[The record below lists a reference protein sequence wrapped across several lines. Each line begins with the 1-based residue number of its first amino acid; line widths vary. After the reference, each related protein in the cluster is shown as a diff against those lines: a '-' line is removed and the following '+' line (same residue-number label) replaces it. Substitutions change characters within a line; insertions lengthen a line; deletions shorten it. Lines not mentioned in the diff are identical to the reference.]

1 MARSTWKWF
10 GLLLALLIVVSLVVS
25 ACGKSKST
33 GTYTTTPSSSP
44 TPTVKPTPIVTPTPT
59 VTPTAT
65 PTPKPGSAPSEVT
78 QYAQDWPLPNRDY
91 SQTRATK
98 DSSINSGN
106 VNDLGVA
113 WSFAMPGIGTFGG
126 GTSTPIIMGNTVFFQ
141 DGKANVFA
149 LDFKTG
155 AVKWQRLYN
164 TDKVEGPN
172 GPAVGYGKVFVAKDL
187 YTMAA
192 LDMNTG
198 QELWT
203 NKLSNVATTG
213 IDIQPSV
220 YDGLVYTSTV
230 PGTGDVFYAP
240 GGMGLIYALDEK
252 TGQTKWSFNTVYPDN
267 LWGHPEVNSGGG
279 AWYSPA
285 IDVNTG
291 MTFWG
296 IGNPAPFP
304 GTDAWPNGSSRPGPN
319 LYTDS
324 MVVLNH
330 ENGKLEWFTQ
340 VLPHDL
346 LDHDFQIPPILTN
359 VSTSGGKPQEAVIG
373 AGKMGRV
380 YAFNRESGA
389 ILWDVPVGEHS
400 QANDP
405 DVLPPGTTTVLPG
418 IVGGVETPMALGDNG
433 VLYVPVIDLPSD
445 WTPTKF
451 DASTF
456 DFNKG
461 KGELVAVD
469 VNTGN
474 ILWNKLFNS
483 LNVGAATVVNDL
495 VFTATYDGIIY
506 AFKRDTGEQVWSYQ
520 APAGINGW
528 PAVVGDTII
537 WPAGVGGTPS
547 LIALKLG
554 ATSPMIK
561 ISSPANGSSVT
572 EGNVTVSA
580 QVFNF
585 NLVDKQGQANIPG
598 EGHIHYF
605 IDADPPTT
613 PGKPAV
619 TNPGTYAATSA
630 TSYTWYDIVA
640 GSHKLSAELVNNDHT
655 PLVPP
660 VVDSITVTVTGGGG
674 TPTPTQTPTPIPTS
688 TSQSVSINLTAKNI
702 AFDKNTITVPAGA
715 HVTMIFNNQDTG
727 IPHNFALYTNQSAQT
742 SIFRG
747 EIVTGPTT
755 VTYTFDVPTQPG
767 TYFYRCD
774 VHPHMAG
781 QFIVQ

>member
-1 MARSTWKWF
+1 MARSTWRWF
-10 GLLLALLIVVSLVVS
+10 GLLLALLIGVSLVVS
-25 ACGKSKST
+25 ACGKSTSK
-33 GTYTTTPSSSP
+33 YTTTPNP
-44 TPTVKPTPIVTPTPT
+44 TPTPT
-59 VTPTAT
+59 TTPSVTPTT
-65 PTPKPGSAPSEVT
+65 NKGSAPPEVT
-78 QYAQDWPLPNRDY
+78 QYAKDWPLPNRDY
-91 SQTRATK
+91 SQTRATNN
-98 DSSINSGN
+98 SSINSGN
-106 VNDLGVA
+106 VNKLGVA
-113 WSFAMPGIGTFGG
+113 WSFNMPGIGAYGG
-126 GTSTPIIMGNTVFFQ
+126 GTSNPIIMGNTVFFQ

-149 LDFKTG
+149 IDLKTG
-155 AVKWQRLYN
+155 AVKWQKLYN
-164 TDKVEGPN
+164 TDKVVGPN
-172 GPAVGYGKVFVAKDL
+172 GPAVGYGKIFVAKDL
-187 YTMAA
+187 YTIAA

-220 YDGLVYTSTV
+220 YDGLVYVSTV
-230 PGTGDVFYAP
+230 PGTGDIFYAA
-240 GGMGLIYALDEK
+240 GGMGIIYALDEK
-252 TGQTKWSFNTVYPDN
+252 TGQIKWQFNTVYPDN

-285 IDVNTG
+285 VDVNTG

-304 GTDAWPNGSSRPGPN
+304 GTDAWPNGSSRPGSN

-324 MVVLNH
+324 MVVLDHND
-330 ENGKLEWFTQ
+330 GKLKWFTQ
-340 VLPHDL
+340 VVPHDL
-346 LDHDFQIPPILTN
+346 VDHDFQIAPILGT
-359 VSTSGGKPQEAVIG
+359 VSINGGKSQEAVFG
-373 AGKMGRV
+373 SGKMGTV
-380 YAFNRESGA
+380 YAFNRETGA
-389 ILWDVPVGEHS
+389 ILWDVPVGEHN
-400 QANDP
+400 QTKEL

-418 IVGGVETPMALGDNG
+418 VLGGVETPMALGDNG
-433 VLYVPVIDLPSD
+433 VLYVPVVDLSSD

-456 DFNKG
+456 DFSKG

-469 VNTGN
+469 VNTGK

-495 VFTATYDGIIY
+495 VFTATYDGMIY
-506 AFKRDTGEQVWSYQ
+506 AFNRNTGEQVWSYQ

-554 ATSPMIK
+554 ATSPT
-561 ISSPANGSSVT
+561 ISPSPTAT
-572 EGNVTVSA
+572 
-580 QVFNF
+580 
-585 NLVDKQGQANIPG
+585 
-598 EGHIHYF
+598 
-605 IDADPPTT
+605 PTATATAVPTAT
-613 PGKPAV
+613 PG
-619 TNPGTYAATSA
+619 S
-630 TSYTWYDIVA
+630 
-640 GSHKLSAELVNNDHT
+640 
-655 PLVPP
+655 
-660 VVDSITVTVTGGGG
+660 
-674 TPTPTQTPTPIPTS
+674 TPTP
-688 TSQSVSINLTAKNI
+688 QSVSVNLTANNF
-702 AFDKNTITVPAGA
+702 AFDKDTITVPTGA

-727 IPHNFALYTNQSAQT
+727 VPHNFALYTNQSAQT

-755 VTYTFDVPTQPG
+755 VTYTFDAPTQPG

-774 VHPHMAG
+774 IHPHMSG